1 MNRFKENSTTKLLQ
15 YASVVEHCQRNW
27 QDTPVSQ
34 KHIDSI
40 VKVATTMPTKQNN
53 EYYSI
58 LVVTDPKHRHNI
70 NLLCVN
76 DGDAPTIYANTQMSA
91 PVLILFFE
99 TKGRFRPDG
108 HDRLEITEV
117 DNYSYNAGFAIGMSA
132 GAAAIEAAANGLH
145 TGFCKCFL
153 SKEIK
158 EYLHEN
164 IAMKSDDPKLHIANK
179 DNGTVELIIGVG
191 YGLKDIPHN
200 KVYYGNT
207 YDPVWNPNSRKW
219 DLRQTYRKKIH
230 VDQI

>member
-1 MNRFKENSTTKLLQ
+1 MSNLIQ
-15 YASVVEHCQRNW
+15 YVSVAEHCQRNW
-27 QDTPVSQ
+27 QETPVKQ

-40 VKVATTMPTKQNN
+40 IKVATTMPTKQNN

-58 LVVTDPKHRHNI
+58 LVVTDPVHRHEI

-76 DGDAPTIYANTQMSA
+76 DGDEPTIYANTQMSA

-108 HDRLEITEV
+108 HDKLEITEK
-117 DNYSYNAGFAIGMSA
+117 DNYSSNAGFAIGMSA
-132 GAAAIEAAANGLH
+132 GAAAIEAAANGLN

-164 IAMKSDDPKLHIANK
+164 IAMKSDNPKLHIANK

-230 VDQI
+230 VNQI